1 MFIRLLTTFLL
12 LLFSARSL
20 VFSQEILAGNKLS
33 STVEEKLAKS
43 GYTLYS
49 QNLSQSGQDEFAYN
63 LILSF
68 PATKKIDGNDENK
81 GERKKLTF
89 SFRQEDFFSHSE
101 DILDFLQY
109 IKDIDRSWDGEIL
122 FSVLDDSPLDSEN
135 SIKGTEVYASS
146 VDDSDSMAAI
156 AVSFSDGY
164 KAKIHTGGKSHTSP
178 LWLTKD
184 ISDAFFNLR
193 KNYSIEDRLSAIYRL
208 GILKGKERLSFFF
221 NNEIPAIELELP
233 LSFQLTPLKEFAKN
247 YNPAESLEW
256 DMHYIYINRGNFF
269 RAVFISERAIIISC
283 LTVGIL
289 TLLILC
295 VFSFVGTHGERHKV
309 EFLRSIYIIPFTI
322 AVSFLSIT
330 MGQALAAFL
339 STFLS
344 LNPIIQY
351 GIKIVFSMLF
361 ISLLFTVQRLLKFSI
376 TVFIYGYILSV
387 ISIFNIFL
395 FTTRDLTLFVIFAI
409 EYLITYLAK
418 NSKKLTSSIFFFILM
433 LLPFIPYGI
442 VIVSKAEEAE
452 LLKAVFTPPMGNL
465 LLVFAILPFQIS
477 WLRLLIFF
485 NIVAGAREYTTKK
498 IILNGLL
505 STIAILAF
513 ISCIICA
520 ISHFIYKPQVRAAQK
535 IEKNFKREELFTL
548 SAKISQNEFSGMSTN
563 HIRILSEIPA
573 LRYEVTL
580 YGEESEH
587 PIYDSIYAFKANT
600 SPDGNDSYTF
610 VIPDYPPQS
619 ITIDYASDIKA
630 KARIEVTAYYKS
642 REENTFRFEKREL
655 KVE

>member
-33 STVEEKLAKS
+33 SSVEEKLAKN

-68 PATKKIDGNDENK
+68 PATKKIDDNDENK

-109 IKDIDRSWDGEIL
+109 IKDIDRSWNGEIL

-164 KAKIHTGGKSHTSP
+164 KAKIHTSGKSHTSP

-485 NIVAGAREYTTKK
+485 NIVAGARGYTTKK

-580 YGEESEH
+580 YGEGSEH

>member
-33 STVEEKLAKS
+33 SSVEEKLAKS

-68 PATKKIDGNDENK
+68 PATKKIDDNDENK

-164 KAKIHTGGKSHTSP
+164 KAKIHTSGKSHTSP

-233 LSFQLTPLKEFAKN
+233 FSFQLTPLKEFAKN

-485 NIVAGAREYTTKK
+485 NIVAGARGYTTKK

-505 STIAILAF
+505 STIAILVF

-563 HIRILSEIPA
+563 HISILSEIPA

-580 YGEESEH
+580 YGEGSEH